1 MKDLIM
7 YIFKY
12 IRIYMLK
19 LFMGIC
25 ILLVKIEKKKN
36 KRFQGGKE
44 FIDMK
49 NNSSKGI
56 YIRVYDYVL

>member
-25 ILLVKIEKKKN
+25 ILLVKMGKKKN
-36 KRFQGGKE
+36 KRFQSGKE

-56 YIRVYDYVL
+56 YIRVYVYVL

>member
-36 KRFQGGKE
+36 KRFQSGKE

-56 YIRVYDYVL
+56 YIRVFVYFL

>member
-12 IRIYMLK
+12 KRIYMLK

-36 KRFQGGKE
+36 KRFQSGKE

-56 YIRVYDYVL
+56 YIRVYVYVL